1 MTAELVSVV
10 IPCYNAS
17 PFIEDTLDSA
27 LKQREAGVVDV
38 EVIVVDDGPTD
49 ESPAKVEAAS
59 LANPGAIRLLRQ
71 PRNLGPAAARN
82 VGLRHAR
89 AGLSAFLTLT
99 INTPR
104 VFLFGRS
111 SISVSD
117 RNSRRSLPTSN
128 W

>member
-1 MTAELVSVV
+1 
-10 IPCYNAS
+10 
-17 PFIEDTLDSA
+17 
-27 LKQREAGVVDV
+27 VVDV